1 VTAVVVGLLPV
12 LQAQADGPKRSEFAI
27 SSATW
32 DQSGRLTVRGTGD
45 RRQEVVVN
53 NALDADQTLG
63 TDDIGRRGWKL
74 RVGNPTPV
82 PCRVLAT
89 QSDGQSAES
98 DVTNAPS
105 DCAPQTA
112 QNPPTEPPGGPG
124 DQPPAPSV
132 SINSTSQNSLDAGV
146 DPNTAGPVA
155 EQPILGN
162 STHKV
167 LAVNDLGM
175 HCGDLDTRVASILPP
190 FQVLL
195 AQVLQMG
202 DEPELLGRTQA
213 EVTYSAASNPDDPIL
228 SNPDAFT
235 GVAPDGTVY
244 KTNFWD
250 ALGLGAYDP
259 FYPPQ
264 VTPLAN
270 IVAVDDGL
278 PVPNVE
284 TLYIGPDGVPGTA
297 DDATGKD
304 TSLPLVERGHV
315 EAVQHAMPGLAD
327 PYLLNE
333 PELAEEFYADKPFF
347 VNFPFGYV
355 AEDLQWF
362 EGAGVPFAA
371 YDDFGRE
378 NAYPLVRVQAQVGG
392 EVVATTDTVL
402 PISGEA
408 SCKNCHS
415 ADLEVTADTPHAGS
429 ALESL
434 PAERIADQFS
444 DPALGELPVNVSIE
458 YATDLNVLRL
468 HDQKHGTD
476 LENETPVVCQ
486 RCHYSPA
493 LDLAQVG
500 PLGADHPDANGRTQV
515 TQSTM
520 SNVMHG
526 HHGDTGL
533 FPPIPAP
540 VQNADGAVT
549 NQAERLAALEQ
560 NCYQC
565 HPGKNVQCLRGAM
578 FNGDMLCSD
587 CHGSITQVGAD
598 FSRDVSP
605 DNPGAFELTG
615 NFYDPNDPQPRVPW
629 ANEPGC
635 GSCHT
640 GDASDNLA
648 NTPGTLVN
656 TADTNGNP
664 DGIRLRQAF
673 VTGDPKATPIVPTN
687 KRFAEPA
694 VPESFNG
701 FDNPGAGNPQLYRVS
716 TGHGGVFCE
725 GCHGPTHAEWPNA
738 NPNANDNIAANQLQ
752 GHSGTLIECGTCH
765 GDAMDNEITLEG
777 PHGMHPVG
785 EHTRFAD
792 GGHEDLAE
800 GDPQACAV
808 CHGPGDRR
816 SNQGTVLSVAKA
828 DRNFQGLENGG
839 LVLAGTPVG
848 CATCHD

>member
-1 VTAVVVGLLPV
+1 M
-12 LQAQADGPKRSEFAI
+12 
-27 SSATW
+27 
-32 DQSGRLTVRGTGD
+32 
-45 RRQEVVVN
+45 
-53 NALDADQTLG
+53 
-63 TDDIGRRGWKL
+63 
-74 RVGNPTPV
+74 
-82 PCRVLAT
+82 
-89 QSDGQSAES
+89 
-98 DVTNAPS
+98 
-105 DCAPQTA
+105 
-112 QNPPTEPPGGPG
+112 PPGGG
-124 DQPPAPSV
+124 GNQPPTPAPQV
-132 SINSTSQNSLDAGV
+132 SINSTSQNSSDVGV
-146 DPNTAGPVA
+146 DPINAGPTA
-155 EQPILGN
+155 EEPILGN
-162 STHKV
+162 QTHKV

-202 DEPELLGRTQA
+202 DEPQLLARGEA
-213 EVTYSAASNPDDPIL
+213 EVKYSAASNPNDPIL
-228 SNPDAFT
+228 DKPDAFT
-235 GVAPDGTVY
+235 GIAPDGSVY

-264 VTPLAN
+264 VTPLAAH
-270 IVAVDDGL
+270 VGVDDAL

-304 TSLPLVERGHV
+304 PGRPLVERGHV
-315 EAVQHAMPGLAD
+315 EAVQHAMPGLAA

-333 PELAEEFYADKPFF
+333 PEVAEEYYVDKPFF
-347 VNFPFGYV
+347 LNFPFGYV
-355 AEDLQWF
+355 AENLNWF
-362 EGAGVPFAA
+362 EGAGVPFASF
-371 YDDFGRE
+371 DDFGRE
-378 NAYPLVRVQAQVGG
+378 NPYPLVRVQAQVAG

-415 ADLEVTADTPHAGS
+415 ADVEVTRESPYAGS
-429 ALESL
+429 ALENL
-434 PAERIADQFS
+434 TADRIADQFS
-444 DPALGELPVNVSIE
+444 DPALGELPVDVSIE
-458 YATDLNVLRL
+458 YATDLNILRL

-493 LDLAQVG
+493 LDLAHVG
-500 PLGADHPDANGRTQV
+500 PLGADHPDANGRTQL

-526 HHGDTGL
+526 HHGSTGL

-540 VQNADGAVT
+540 IQTEDGTVT
-549 NQAERLAALEQ
+549 NQAERLTALEQ

-565 HPGKNVQCLRGAM
+565 HPGKSVQCLRGAM

-587 CHGSITQVGAD
+587 CHGSITQVGDD
-598 FSRDVSP
+598 FSRGVSP
-605 DNPGAFELTG
+605 DSPGAFELTG
-615 NFYDPNDPQPRVPW
+615 NFYDPTDPQPRVPW

-640 GDASDNLA
+640 GDATDSLA
-648 NTPGTLVN
+648 GADGTLVN

-664 DGIRLRQAF
+664 DGLRLRQAF
-673 VTGDPKATPIVPTN
+673 LTGDPKATPIVPTN
-687 KRFAEPA
+687 KRFAEPEA
-694 VPESFNG
+694 PANFNG

-725 GCHGPTHAEWPNA
+725 GCHGPTHSEWPNG
-738 NPNANDNIAANQLQ
+738 NPNANDNVAAQQLQ
-752 GHSGTLIECGTCH
+752 GHSGTIIECGTCH
-765 GDAMDNEITLEG
+765 GDAMDTAITLEG

-785 EHTRFAD
+785 EHTSFAD

-800 GDPQACAV
+800 RDPEACAV
-808 CHGPGDRR
+808 CHGPGDLEA
-816 SNQGTVLSVAKA
+816 NQGTVLSVAKA
-828 DRNFQGLENGG
+828 DRDFSGLENGG
-839 LVLAGTPVG
+839 VVVAGTPVG
-848 CATCHD
+848 CNTCHD